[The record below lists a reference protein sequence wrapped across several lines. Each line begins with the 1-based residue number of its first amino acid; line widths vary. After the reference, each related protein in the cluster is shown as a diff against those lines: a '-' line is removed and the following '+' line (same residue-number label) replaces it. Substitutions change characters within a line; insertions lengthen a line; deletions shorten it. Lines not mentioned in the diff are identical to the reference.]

1 MKRTSAV
8 IFLLLVLPN
17 LNVHAQDTLFSG
29 PQPGELLEP
38 FKVLA
43 VNGPDAG
50 REVDYVS
57 RYGDSPLLLIFA
69 HYIDRN
75 VYRILWPC
83 DRYAAERA
91 SAGLKT
97 LYVYLAPEKV
107 AGERR
112 MAQVVKSLSLEVPVA
127 VSLDG
132 EEGPGAYALN
142 KQAGVTVIVA
152 KDRKVVANVTLVQ
165 PGLTDSPRIIAEV
178 AKLVGG
184 HIPTAEELNRGPG
197 GRMAPSST
205 PNQGAA
211 GADLAPDFVT
221 RVQPMLVKAGCFSG
235 ACHGAGAG
243 KNGFKLSLLGYDPEL
258 DYEAMIYQL
267 RGRRVN
273 LVRPEDSLLLQ
284 KPTMQQVHLGGE
296 RFTKN
301 SETYRTVLAWIRG
314 GAPYESSK
322 PRRITGLTMIPA
334 VALAESPGSKGQ
346 LKVVASFSDGSQDD
360 VTAYA
365 LYSSNDDAI
374 ATVTGSGE
382 FTIHSAGETG
392 IAARYMGLFRTARV
406 GMPFAGDTAE
416 IARALHGSSSFIDKP
431 INDNLLR
438 LRILP
443 SARCTDS
450 EFIRRAYLDIL
461 GTLPRVEETRAF
473 LGDNAPDKR
482 ARLVDA
488 LLDRPEF
495 GDYWSLW
502 LLDLMRVKSKNV
514 GERNLQVFAAWLKER
529 LRTDAS
535 LGETARQILT
545 AVGDGTQDAPV
556 NYLRQTNDPKLLS
569 ELTTEALM
577 GSSSRCAQCHNHPFD
592 SWTQTQ
598 YHEMVA
604 FFVRVDRTEKGTVLA
619 DHGEIEHPKT
629 GKPVAPG
636 FPDNTAAK
644 ATEPDRRTAL
654 ADWLTSPENRYFA
667 RSIANRVW
675 ARLMGRGII
684 EPVDNLTVS
693 NAPSNPELLDTL
705 AEFFKGRLPGNPSRP
720 YSIKALVKAIVNSEA
735 YQRSAEPNGI
745 NRLDDRFY
753 SRALARPL
761 DPYGYA
767 DAIALVTGVPEPF
780 GNLPPG
786 TRASQVADP
795 GVESYLLDVCGR
807 CQRDGSCDA
816 PNPAAGGVR
825 QALHLI
831 NGPALNAKIGA
842 PGGRLHSLREKKAP
856 AEAIIEEFY
865 LAALSRP
872 PSGQERDFWLARIR
886 QSSESDAVVEDLIW
900 ALLNSR
906 AFVFDR

>member
-1 MKRTSAV
+1 MPSQP
-8 IFLLLVLPN
+8 LP
-17 LNVHAQDTLFSG
+17 A
-29 PQPGELLEP
+29 
-38 FKVLA
+38 
-43 VNGPDAG
+43 
-50 REVDYVS
+50 
-57 RYGDSPLLLIFA
+57 
-69 HYIDRN
+69 
-75 VYRILWPC
+75 
-83 DRYAAERA
+83 
-91 SAGLKT
+91 
-97 LYVYLAPEKV
+97 
-107 AGERR
+107 
-112 MAQVVKSLSLEVPVA
+112 
-127 VSLDG
+127 
-132 EEGPGAYALN
+132 
-142 KQAGVTVIVA
+142 
-152 KDRKVVANVTLVQ
+152 
-165 PGLTDSPRIIAEV
+165 
-178 AKLVGG
+178 
-184 HIPTAEELNRGPG
+184 
-197 GRMAPSST
+197 
-205 PNQGAA
+205 
-211 GADLAPDFVT
+211 
-221 RVQPMLVKAGCFSG
+221 
-235 ACHGAGAG
+235 
-243 KNGFKLSLLGYDPEL
+243 
-258 DYEAMIYQL
+258 
-267 RGRRVN
+267 
-273 LVRPEDSLLLQ
+273 
-284 KPTMQQVHLGGE
+284 
-296 RFTKN
+296 
-301 SETYRTVLAWIRG
+301 
-314 GAPYESSK
+314 
-322 PRRITGLTMIPA
+322 
-334 VALAESPGSKGQ
+334 
-346 LKVVASFSDGSQDD
+346 
-360 VTAYA
+360 
-365 LYSSNDDAI
+365 
-374 ATVTGSGE
+374 SGE

-392 IAARYMGLFRTARV
+392 IAARYMGIFRTARV
-406 GMPFAGDTAE
+406 GMPFAGDAAE
-416 IARALHGSSSFIDKP
+416 IARALPASSSFIDKP

-461 GTLPRVEETRAF
+461 GTLPKVEETRAF
-473 LGDNAPDKR
+473 LGDSAPDKR

-502 LLDLMRVKSKNV
+502 LLDLMRVKSRNV
-514 GERNLQVFAAWLKER
+514 GEPNLQVFAAWLKER
-529 LRTDAS
+529 LRADAS
-535 LGETARQILT
+535 FGETAQQILT

-598 YHEMVA
+598 YHQMVS
-604 FFVRVDRTEKGTVLA
+604 FFVRVDRTEKGTHLA

-636 FPDNTAAK
+636 FPDNTAAPQ
-644 ATEPDRRTAL
+644 TEPDRRIAL
-654 ADWLTSPENRYFA
+654 ADWLISPDNQYFA
-667 RSIANRVW
+667 RSTANRVW

-693 NAPSNPELLDTL
+693 NAPSNPELLDAL
-705 AEFFKGRLPGNPSRP
+705 AEFFKGRLAGNPSRP
-720 YSIKALVKAIVNSEA
+720 YSIKALIKVIVTSQA

-767 DAIALVTGVPEPF
+767 DAIAHVTGIPETF

-807 CQRDGSCDA
+807 CQRDGSCDG

-825 QALHLI
+825 EALHLI

-856 AEAIIEEFY
+856 AEAIVEEFY

-886 QSSESDAVVEDLIW
+886 QSSESDAVVEDLVW